1 MSDKKKILI
10 VEDDDQIRQIYQM
23 KLGGSGYDVQVAAD
37 GVEGLSVAETFKPD
51 LIMLD
56 LRMPNLSGDQMLEK
70 MRTTEWGKS
79 IKVVVLTNVS
89 RNEAS
94 LALRH
99 LNIEAYLVK
108 ANYVPSQI
116 LQVVQDVLAR

>member
-1 MSDKKKILI
+1 MASKKKILI
-10 VEDDDQIRQIYQM
+10 VEDDDQIRQIYEM
-23 KLGGSGYDVQVAAD
+23 KLGSAGYSVQVAID
-37 GVEGLSVAETFKPD
+37 GVQGLELAEAFQPH
-51 LIMLD
+51 LILLD

-70 MRTTEWGKS
+70 LRNTEWGKN

-99 LNIEAYLVK
+99 LGIEAYLVK
-108 ANYVPSQI
+108 ANYLPSQI
-116 LQVVQDVLAR
+116 LQVIEDVLSR

>member
-1 MSDKKKILI
+1 MASKKKILI
-10 VEDDDQIRQIYQM
+10 VEDDDQIRQIYEM
-23 KLGGSGYDVQVAAD
+23 KLTSEGYSVQVAID
-37 GVEGLSVAETFKPD
+37 GVQGLELADAFRPD

-70 MRTTEWGKS
+70 LRETDWGKQ

-99 LNIEAYLVK
+99 LGIEAYLVK

-116 LQVVQDVLAR
+116 VQVVQDVLAR